1 MEEINTPLH
10 KTSEVCY
17 FHSGFKFF
25 PPYNESCMDSV
36 IAKLYNVKWKE
47 QKNQFIE
54 HSDPA
59 LMCNAVQTSQYK
71 PIINVSD
78 QPTNSA

>member
-1 MEEINTPLH
+1 
-10 KTSEVCY
+10 
-17 FHSGFKFF
+17 
-25 PPYNESCMDSV
+25 MDSV
-36 IAKLYNVKWKE
+36 IAKLQNVKWKG

-78 QPTNSA
+78 QPTNSAWLKYAAKEEGIRNQRIVDWLDLHRCPVF